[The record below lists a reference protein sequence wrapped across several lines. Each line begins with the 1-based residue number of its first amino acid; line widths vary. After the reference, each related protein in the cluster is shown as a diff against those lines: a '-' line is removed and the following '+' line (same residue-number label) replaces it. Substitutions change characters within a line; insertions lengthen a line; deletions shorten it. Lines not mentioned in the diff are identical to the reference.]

1 MDIAPDVSPV
11 PQAGSSMDDWCSAF
25 HAHVTEVCKQQ
36 LRRRALLA
44 LALISEPLERQWN
57 EVFLDIAWAAWV
69 DVVRSAKRAYQLP
82 KAQRMYEK
90 VLDEAH
96 EAMGVSRLSVWRS
109 GCAFSSSF
117 SEEALAL
124 LLRRAARSER
134 GLLQFLALKSAMF
147 SRMLRSSLSSSHAL
161 RSSLR
166 LSRGFAA
173 KPRCVMLNAAR
184 LDFDGRMDWKKV
196 TEVAELTSH
205 DISATE
211 EIVPRAQGMD
221 IVMNKEFPIPG
232 DIIRALPPSVK
243 LIAEA
248 GTGYNNI
255 DLDACREKGIAI
267 CNVPEYTTEAMGD
280 YAITLVMALS
290 CSLAAQMKALAKGDR
305 RYMQQCHLGH
315 LDHFEIRGKTYGIIG
330 GLGYIASNIS
340 KKALN
345 LGMRVIVSDM
355 PSTPLGMRDT
365 GVEVVTFDDLLKQSD
380 FISPMVPLNKH
391 TKGLLNAECF
401 DKMKPSA
408 YVINTARG
416 PIVDQEA
423 IIDALRKKKIAGA
436 ALDVFGE
443 GSAPPPP
450 LPENSPLYDVFD
462 EFENVILTPH
472 IGWQRVEARQR
483 VVDGCG
489 DNIAKFTRGE
499 AMNIDMDVDL
509 LMSILPRGPNGQVSL
524 QGLVSWIFSP
534 SSEKEAATSLQEWQ
548 DEWKVLRQQK
558 HEHLARC
565 RALLVLSLIAE
576 PFKHCWREVFLDL
589 AWWAWSS
596 IVLEARR
603 LKSLPERQAEF
614 EREAERLSAD
624 PGNRVALE
632 DIATAAT
639 QNLNLR
645 DQPAQENAQR
655 QGADA
660 LDIPPGFDRDRLV
673 EVLKMKEQANEKY
686 RTGDYFSAKC
696 LYSGSLEMLERC
708 CLHLTKS
715 DEVWE
720 GIKNNMALCDL
731 KRREWARAVETTT
744 EILQRNSKN
753 TKALYRRG
761 VARIGQGKLR
771 EAREDLEAV
780 VELEPENADARQKLA
795 EILRQLKANR
805 TAEKDQADKMRGFL
819 RGERLDDTVPIT
831 EDGGV
836 RKLHSNE
843 NAPLFASWIKR
854 GWLEE
859 KSGVAGVVTAHVVM
873 KTQAGKELLNTRKPP
888 GSLSAD
894 PGPQLATQPKAAE
907 RPAEP
912 ARWVMDDSS
921 KAVFQAWNS
930 AGKTLQ
936 LFELGK
942 FEVARSSM
950 GPSVEA
956 AIRSCLDKWLPDT
969 PEQRELYKN
978 MEELKPTAL
987 RRQAI
992 QILGLPEEF
1001 CLEEEKEPNSTLM
1014 MEMEL
1019 LESSE
1024 FTDLDGDGRRLL
1036 HVAKEGKR
1044 SASSPVVSELS
1055 TVQAHFRVAK
1065 LLMNYALKD
1074 TRLGLANGP
1083 NGLVLRADR
1092 MKEPMEFIV
1101 GEEAAAAEGDFVPP
1115 CIGQCLKLPP
1125 TGVTEG
1131 MQFEVILRE
1140 GVPIRDMEKDIHS
1153 AYSDGKYTGLP
1164 DTSGPVSIRIEVEK
1178 VTLACQGP
1186 SDGTWQGLE
1195 SILQER
1201 RRAEA
1206 LQSMD
1211 EGRHKSL
1218 ALKRWRRILVWFEEI
1233 LTCRQWKT
1241 QEGKAGDSMYDLQWD
1256 DDGAEKQF
1264 PFQPKKRLE
1273 EKLPS
1278 MLDVEEVLLKQLKA
1292 DELSEFARAHAATA
1306 SLLSGEL
1313 SRKHAQCAVQAC
1325 GISRVPADVEVRGR
1339 STLAWRLSEEGKSA
1353 EALSVLKEA
1362 QALDP
1367 SSTDLKDQI
1376 AVITQK
1382 DNETKSV
1389 STLEAL
1395 KSLKQD
1401 LTDSFEAN
1409 DTAGLKLLL
1418 QELDSLPLT
1427 WEVASETKIGK
1438 EVGMC
1443 AKHADAGVAEPAK
1456 SIIARLHKLAKAER
1470 PLWVR

>member
-1 MDIAPDVSPV
+1 
-11 PQAGSSMDDWCSAF
+11 
-25 HAHVTEVCKQQ
+25 
-36 LRRRALLA
+36 
-44 LALISEPLERQWN
+44 
-57 EVFLDIAWAAWV
+57 
-69 DVVRSAKRAYQLP
+69 
-82 KAQRMYEK
+82 
-90 VLDEAH
+90 
-96 EAMGVSRLSVWRS
+96 
-109 GCAFSSSF
+109 
-117 SEEALAL
+117 
-124 LLRRAARSER
+124 
-134 GLLQFLALKSAMF
+134 MF
-147 SRMLRSSLSSSHAL
+147 SRALRSSLSSSN
-161 RSSLR
+161 R
-166 LSRGFAA
+166 LSYRSFAS
-173 KPRCVMLNAAR
+173 KPKCVMLNAAR

-196 TEVAELTSH
+196 TDVTEFTSY

-211 EIVPRAQGMD
+211 EIVPRAQNMD

-290 CSLAAQMKALAKGDR
+290 CSLAPQMKALAKGDR

-340 KKALN
+340 KKALQ
-345 LGMRVIVSDM
+345 LGMKVIVSDM

-365 GVEVVTFDDLLKQSD
+365 GVEVVTFDDLLRQSD

-391 TKGLLNAECF
+391 TKGLLNADCF
-401 DKMKPSA
+401 DKMKPTA

-416 PIVDQEA
+416 PIVDQAA

-450 LPENSPLYDVFD
+450 LPEDSPLYDVFD

-489 DNIAKFTRGE
+489 DNIAKF
-499 AMNIDMDVDL
+499 DVDL
-509 LMSILPRGPNGQVSL
+509 LLDVLPRDQSGHVSL
-524 QGLVSWIFSP
+524 EGLVSWIFP
-534 SSEKEAATSLQEWQ
+534 STSERGDATVQQEWQ
-548 DEWKVLRQQK
+548 EEWKVFQRQK
-558 HEHLARC
+558 HEHVARC
-565 RALLVLSLIAE
+565 RALLVLSLISE
-576 PFKHCWREVFLDL
+576 PFQHCWREVFLDL

-596 IVLEARR
+596 IVLDSKRR
-603 LKSLPERQAEF
+603 KSLPVRQAAF
-614 EREAERLSAD
+614 EEEAMRLSAD
-624 PGNRVALE
+624 SAGCWNRVSLD
-632 DIATAAT
+632 DIAGAALR
-639 QNLNLR
+639 NLNLR
-645 DQPAQENAQR
+645 DQPAQENAQK

-686 RTGDYFSAKC
+686 RGGDYFSAKC

-731 KRREWARAVETTT
+731 KRREWARAVDTTT

-854 GWLEE
+854 SWLQER
-859 KSGVAGVVTAHVVM
+859 SGVAGVVTAHVVM

-888 GSLSAD
+888 GSLSAE
-894 PGPQLATQPKAAE
+894 PGPQMAAQPKAAE

-921 KAVFQAWNS
+921 KSVFQAWNS

-942 FEVARSSM
+942 FEVARSAL

-978 MEELKPTAL
+978 MEEIKPTAL

-1001 CLEEEKEPNSTLM
+1001 CMEEEKEPNSTLM

-1036 HVAKEGKR
+1036 NVMKEGKQ
-1044 SASSPVVSELS
+1044 SQNAPVVSELC

-1083 NGLVLRADR
+1083 DGLVLRADR

-1101 GEEAAAAEGDFVPP
+1101 GEEAAAAEGEFVPP
-1115 CIGQCLKLPP
+1115 CVGECLKLPP
-1125 TGVTEG
+1125 QGVTEG
-1131 MQFEVILRE
+1131 MHFEVILRE

-1178 VTLACQGP
+1178 VALACQGP
-1186 SDGTWQGLE
+1186 TDRAWKGLE
-1195 SILQER
+1195 SIQAER
-1201 RRAEA
+1201 SRAEG
-1206 LQSMD
+1206 LQSM
-1211 EGRHKSL
+1211 ENGRHKLL

-1233 LTCRQWKT
+1233 FASRRWKT

-1256 DDGAEKQF
+1256 DEPEKQF
-1264 PFQPKKRLE
+1264 AFDPKKRLQ
-1273 EKLPS
+1273 EKMPT
-1278 MLDVEEVLLKQLKA
+1278 MLDFEDSLLKQLL
-1292 DELSEFARAHAATA
+1292 EEITLSC
-1306 SLLSGEL
+1306 L
-1313 SRKHAQCAVQAC
+1313 
-1325 GISRVPADVEVRGR
+1325 RG
-1339 STLAWRLSEEGKSA
+1339 
-1353 EALSVLKEA
+1353 
-1362 QALDP
+1362 
-1367 SSTDLKDQI
+1367 
-1376 AVITQK
+1376 
-1382 DNETKSV
+1382 
-1389 STLEAL
+1389 
-1395 KSLKQD
+1395 
-1401 LTDSFEAN
+1401 
-1409 DTAGLKLLL
+1409 
-1418 QELDSLPLT
+1418 
-1427 WEVASETKIGK
+1427 
-1438 EVGMC
+1438 
-1443 AKHADAGVAEPAK
+1443 
-1456 SIIARLHKLAKAER
+1456 
-1470 PLWVR
+1470 